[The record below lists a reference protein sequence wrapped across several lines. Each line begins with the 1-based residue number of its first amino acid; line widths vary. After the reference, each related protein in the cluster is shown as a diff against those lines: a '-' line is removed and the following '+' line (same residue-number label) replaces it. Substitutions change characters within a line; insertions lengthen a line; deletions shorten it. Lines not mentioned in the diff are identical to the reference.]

1 MVGVTPPALR
11 ASLALL
17 GAAPLLSGC
26 GGGPEPVTDKD
37 ATLRLRLDEYR
48 IRPGAIEVRSGR
60 IRIVARNDSRVAT
73 HNVKVEE
80 VNDEE
85 GATPIVFG
93 GTETMQPG
101 ETAPTE
107 VVRLFPG
114 RYRLVCSIG
123 NHENLGQYAELEV
136 VQAQP

>member
-1 MVGVTPPALR
+1 MDGVIPAALR

-17 GAAPLLSGC
+17 GAATVVAGC
-26 GGGPEPVTDKD
+26 GDGPPDAVVDTDG
-37 ATLRLRLDEYR
+37 TLRLRLDEYR
-48 IRPGAIEVRSGR
+48 ISPVAIEVPDGR
-60 IRIVARNDSRVAT
+60 VEIAARNVGVLT

-80 VNDEE
+80 VVDEE
-85 GATPIVFG
+85 GVTPELFG

-101 ETAPTE
+101 ESAPA
-107 VVRLFPG
+107 VALRLVPG

-136 VQAQP
+136 TQGS